1 MYDTDKISEDQ
12 RKAFLDIIR
21 DAQRRYERDFDDYL
35 GTLKGGLG
43 PKLEARSRVQNLM
56 ENVRHLRGKLSEAI
70 AGLRQM
76 GFRVEDGM
84 ITIDVSTGDDLKREM
99 DEARQ
104 AAKEERQK
112 SLSSFRSATL
122 EILSASTVDEAKK
135 IVEQF
140 A

>member
-1 MYDTDKISEDQ
+1 MYDSDKISEDQ
-12 RKAFLDIIR
+12 RRVFLDLVR
-21 DAQRRYERDFDDYL
+21 DSQKKYERDFDDYL
-35 GTLKGGLG
+35 GSLKGGIG
-43 PKLEARSRVQNLM
+43 PKLEARARVQTLM

-84 ITIDVSTGDDLKREM
+84 ITVDVSTGDDVRREI
-99 DEARQ
+99 DDAKQ
-104 AAKEERQK
+104 AAKEKRQE
-112 SLSSFRSATL
+112 SLAAFRAATL
-122 EILSASTVDEAKK
+122 SVLSASTVEEAKK